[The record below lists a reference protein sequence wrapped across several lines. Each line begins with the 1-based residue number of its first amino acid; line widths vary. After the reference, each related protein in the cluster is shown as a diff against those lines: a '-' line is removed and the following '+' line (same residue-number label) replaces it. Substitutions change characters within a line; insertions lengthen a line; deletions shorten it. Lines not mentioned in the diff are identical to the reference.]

1 MTENIKNLDSDNF
14 DTTITEMSKPTLIDF
29 WAPWCGPCKS
39 IAPILEELAIEMRD
53 QIQICKV
60 NVDNNAN
67 IASRFNIRAIPTMLL
82 FKDGSIVDQI
92 VGLTNKDDLKNKLTI
107 YI

>member
-1 MTENIKNLDSDNF
+1 MTENIKDLDSDNF

-39 IAPILEELAIEMRD
+39 ITPILEELAIEMGD

-67 IASRFNIRAIPTMLL
+67 IASRFNIRAITTMLL
-82 FKDGSIVDQI
+82 FKDCSIVDQI

>member
-1 MTENIKNLDSDNF
+1 MTENIKILDNDNF

-39 IAPILEELAIEMRD
+39 IAPILEELAIEMGD

>member
-39 IAPILEELAIEMRD
+39 IAPILEELAIEMGD

>member
-1 MTENIKNLDSDNF
+1 MTENIKDLDSDNF

-39 IAPILEELAIEMRD
+39 IAPILEELAIEMGD

>member
-39 IAPILEELAIEMRD
+39 ITPILEELAIEMGD

>member
-1 MTENIKNLDSDNF
+1 
-14 DTTITEMSKPTLIDF
+14 MSKPTLIDF

-39 IAPILEELAIEMRD
+39 IAPILEELAIEMGD